1 MIAGEYFCTG
11 KPGLFKP
18 IVDSLLD
25 GGDPYMVLADFESYI
40 DCQRQA
46 ALAYLDPENWSRKC
60 ILNVARMGKFSS
72 DRTISEYA
80 REIWGVQPV
89 PVKYSSPYS
98 DIDPA
103 NTER

>member
-1 MIAGEYFCTG
+1 MIGGDVFCAG

-25 GGDPYMVLADFESYI
+25 GGDPYMVLADFESYV
-40 DCQRQA
+40 DCQRNA
-46 ALAYLDPENWSRKC
+46 ALAYLDPESWSRKC

-80 REIWGVQPV
+80 REIWQVKPV
-89 PVKYSSPYS
+89 AVKYSRPFS
-98 DIDPA
+98 DSESA
-103 NTER
+103 NDER